1 MCETCCLVH
10 LHKRKVRI
18 SWNNR
23 SLQVATHPIEWF
35 QDLSEIIKRSQGEP
49 VLTTPDLIDNWKI
62 RTCTVSQQN
71 VLT

>member
-1 MCETCCLVH
+1 MCETCCLVR
-10 LHKRKVRI
+10 LHDY
-18 SWNNR
+18 SWNIR
-23 SLQVATHPIEWF
+23 GLQAATHPIERF
-35 QDLSEIIKRSQGEP
+35 QNISGIIKRSQGQP